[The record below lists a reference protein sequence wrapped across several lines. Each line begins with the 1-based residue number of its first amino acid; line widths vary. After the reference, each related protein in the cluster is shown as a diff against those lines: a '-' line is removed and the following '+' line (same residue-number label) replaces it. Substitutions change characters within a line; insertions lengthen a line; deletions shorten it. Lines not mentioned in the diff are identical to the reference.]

1 MSSSPVTPGHAWAG
15 PTPPPDPSGGVTV
28 PWHTFARPPEPPKGI
43 GRVVTAMVTPFT
55 ADGELDLDGAQQMA
69 EHLVTTGTETIL
81 LNGTTGESP
90 TLRGEEPWHLLRVVS
105 DAVAGRATLMV
116 GTGTNDTVKTVTS
129 TRRAAEE
136 GADSVLVVTPYYN
149 RPDQRGL
156 LSHFAT
162 AAEATELPML
172 IYDIPGRTGCVITV
186 DTLAELAQIDN
197 IVGVKDAS
205 GDLGKASDL
214 AHATAGANGGFA
226 QWSGSDEMNLPLLAV
241 GAVGVISVAAH
252 LVGPEIAEMIR
263 VFPTDPA
270 RARELHLR
278 CMPLHRAL
286 FREPSPSPLK
296 GALGARRLPAGPVRP
311 PLADATSETVSVLLA
326 ALEPIEAD
334 R

>member
-1 MSSSPVTPGHAWAG
+1 MSSSPVTPGHVLAE
-15 PTPPPDPSGGVTV
+15 PSPPDPRGRVGTPRYALAQPPS
-28 PWHTFARPPEPPKGI
+28 PPEGI
-43 GRVVTAMVTPFT
+43 GRVVTAMITPFT
-55 ADGELDLDGAQQMA
+55 ADGELDLDGAQQVA
-69 EHLVTTGTETIL
+69 DHLVESGTETIL
-81 LNGTTGESP
+81 VNGTTGESP
-90 TLRGEEPWHLLRVVS
+90 TLRGEEPWHLLRAVR
-105 DAVAGRATLMV
+105 DAVGDRATLMV

-129 TRRAAEE
+129 TRRASEE
-136 GADSVLVVTPYYN
+136 GADAVLIVTPYYN

-156 LSHFAT
+156 LKHFST
-162 AAEATELPML
+162 AAEATELPVVL
-172 IYDIPGRTGCVITV
+172 YDIPGRTGCAIAV
-186 DTLAELAQIDN
+186 DTLAELAAIEN
-197 IVGVKDAS
+197 IVGVKDAT

-214 AHATAGANGGFA
+214 AFATAGSPGGFV

-270 RARELHLR
+270 RARELHLQ

-286 FREPSPSPLK
+286 FRESSPAPLK
-296 GALGARRLPAGPVRP
+296 GALSARWLPAGPVRP